1 MVSQSYILP
10 TAVTNVLRLFSVT
23 EHQKFCQTDGIVPS
37 DHSFCIIYQYVMV
50 SHPDFPTGMLS
61 LGRSSFILIDTN
73 MNVFIQ
79 RFHS

>member
-37 DHSFCIIYQYVMV
+37 DHSFCIIYI
-50 SHPDFPTGMLS
+50 SMLW
-61 LGRSSFILIDTN
+61 
-73 MNVFIQ
+73 
-79 RFHS
+79 FHTQIFQLACYHWGEARLF